1 MATSS
6 RTRCDWCERPH
17 RATSHESFAP
27 RERIRRFH
35 LLCDQLNAAKERTAH
50 EYSHLGHCREAALRV
65 IEAAVRTLGSFAN
78 VPHDELYD
86 ASLQPL
92 ERITSAL
99 NAALPSILNK
109 SWRDPSEMSAADQS
123 ELCMLLGAPSNLARL
138 DDLLARALDDD
149 EPTYVAGG
157 ELHTSY
163 RALIRLPLQLTYAC
177 AVPNDAVVRALARYA
192 PLIEIGAGSGY
203 WGGVLRSRGIEC
215 ELYDIAPP
223 MMGATTLTS
232 PWFHKA
238 FAHVKRGE
246 AVEGFAAF
254 PTHALLLVW
263 PYHSGAPTCWDVEAL
278 DAYKGEIVCHVGDL
292 TTSRACGNGRVS
304 SKQTTSAEFC
314 RRLEMGF
321 ACELRLPIGS
331 WPMCEDEM
339 TVWRRR

>member
-1 MATSS
+1 MRAAAS
-6 RTRCDWCERPH
+6 RNLARVVRSTRAHPPLSLAVRSADQIQGAH
-17 RATSHESFAP
+17 RLEF
-27 RERIRRFH
+27 
-35 LLCDQLNAAKERTAH
+35 
-50 EYSHLGHCREAALRV
+50 SHLGHCREAALLV
-65 IEAAVRTLGSFAN
+65 IDAAVRTLGSFAN

-86 ASLQPL
+86 ASSQPL

-215 ELYDIAPP
+215 EFVRYR
-223 MMGATTLTS
+223 TS
-232 PWFHKA
+232 ND
-238 FAHVKRGE
+238 G
-246 AVEGFAAF
+246 
-254 PTHALLLVW
+254 
-263 PYHSGAPTCWDVEAL
+263 SD
-278 DAYKGEIVCHVGDL
+278 DANKPVV
-292 TTSRACGNGRVS
+292 
-304 SKQTTSAEFC
+304 
-314 RRLEMGF
+314 
-321 ACELRLPIGS
+321 P
-331 WPMCEDEM
+331 
-339 TVWRRR
+339 